1 MEETANASYTTVLT
15 HVIALNN
22 IQDVI
27 NGEDNNLLNN
37 RCPRVTQIQVTEQR
51 KTSKTVKMD
60 RSVFMG
66 I

>member
-27 NGEDNNLLNN
+27 NGEDNLLNN
-37 RCPRVTQIQVTEQR
+37 RCPCVTQIQVTEQR

>member
-22 IQDVI
+22 TQDVI
-27 NGEDNNLLNN
+27 NGEDNLLNN
-37 RCPRVTQIQVTEQR
+37 RCPHVTQIQVTEQR

-66 I
+66 A